1 MTARRPFLSAAALCA
16 ALAVCSC
23 SPPPPPDDDPQDVAP
38 EFKPVAGEATADD
51 VARFL
56 AGKPVRAGAMLSRI
70 QQSPAYARHEAEMRG
85 VWVTI
90 TRNRV
95 LRMER
100 WSDEHV
106 RPATARDRV
115 LFYPFGGPDL
125 LHAEAMFSHLPNKIL
140 MGLEPVGSLPAL
152 ESLSEAQVLEALP
165 AYRQATRKQMQ
176 ISFFITKEMKTE
188 LRTSVLD
195 GVTPIL
201 LATVALMDGR
211 VEAIYP
217 LRAGP
222 YPAVDIRYRNR
233 AGRTCSVVYV
243 QGDLSNSGFGKY
255 REFLDS
261 YGRGSAYVKAAS
273 YLMHGSGF
281 SQVRNYLLANCN
293 SILQDDSGIPYRF
306 FAPDQWDIRLFGTYD
321 APIPL
326 FSEYTQSDLRA
337 AFALMP
343 PAPMSFGSGYHFRAH
358 DTNLLF
364 ATHRSAIPP
373 PRALPVEEQGSED
386 RGW

>member
-1 MTARRPFLSAAALCA
+1 MTIHRAIFFTAALGA
-16 ALAVCSC
+16 ALAVSCC
-23 SPPPPPDDDPQDVAP
+23 SPPPPPATEDPQDVAP
-38 EFKPVAGEATADD
+38 EFTPVAGDATADD
-51 VARFL
+51 IARFL
-56 AGKPVRAGAMLSRI
+56 AGKPVRAGAMLSRL
-70 QQSPAYARHEAEMRG
+70 QQSQAYAGHEAEMRG

-95 LRMER
+95 QRMEM
-100 WSDEHV
+100 WSAEQV
-106 RPATARDRV
+106 RPATYRDRV

-125 LHAEAMFSHLPNKIL
+125 LHAEAMFPHLPNKIL

-152 ESLSEAQVLEALP
+152 ESLTEQEVLAALP

-176 ISFFITKEMKTE
+176 VSFFVTKDMKTE
-188 LRTSVLD
+188 LRASVLD

-201 LATVALMDGR
+201 LATVALLDGT
-211 VEAIYP
+211 VEAVHP
-217 LRAGP
+217 LRAGS

-233 AGRTCSVVYV
+233 EGRHCSVVYV

-273 YLMHGSGF
+273 YLMHESSF
-281 SQVRNYLLANCN
+281 SAVRGYLLANCN

-306 FAPDQWDIRLFGTYD
+306 FAPDQWHIRLFGVYD

-326 FSEYTQSDLRA
+326 FAEYTQQDLRT
-337 AFALMP
+337 AFALAP
-343 PAPMSFGSGYHFRAH
+343 PAPMGFGSGYHFRAR

-364 ATHRSAIPP
+364 ATRGTNPAP
-373 PRALPVEEQGSED
+373 PRALPVD
-386 RGW
+386 